1 MLSAYKN
8 GKTKV
13 KIKCTKCNTISQ
25 PTPTNLLRPGAGCR
39 HCSIIIPLNIAKKR
53 LSKKKID
60 ILQYISFSEKA
71 LLRCEKCQYI
81 WKASPDQIFHTSGC
95 PVCNARKNEKLT
107 LKYLKEMLKNITIE
121 YQYSVKYDIKKRF
134 IIDYAFKTKNKQYY
148 VEYNGVQHYKP
159 VKFFGGEKRFKK
171 QKSRDENLMKYC
183 INNNIILIEI
193 DGRKY
198 TDDKIKTYL
207 KNKLSSYNL
216 I

>member
-1 MLSAYKN
+1 
-8 GKTKV
+8 
-13 KIKCTKCNTISQ
+13 
-25 PTPTNLLRPGAGCR
+25 
-39 HCSIIIPLNIAKKR
+39 
-53 LSKKKID
+53 
-60 ILQYISFSEKA
+60 
-71 LLRCEKCQYI
+71 
-81 WKASPDQIFHTSGC
+81 
-95 PVCNARKNEKLT
+95 
-107 LKYLKEMLKNITIE
+107 MLKNITIE